1 MSSNEEIKLKI
12 EDSLHLANEIL
23 EEHFGS
29 IEEIR
34 EEHED
39 REEVNYLIDMKTK
52 SHELILR
59 KLLDIKLEES

>member
-1 MSSNEEIKLKI
+1 MINMSSNEEIKLKI

-34 EEHED
+34 EENED
-39 REEVNYLIDMKTK
+39 REEVNYLIDLKTK

-59 KLLDIKLEES
+59 KLLDIKL

>member
-1 MSSNEEIKLKI
+1 MIDMSSNEEIKLKI

-34 EEHED
+34 EENED
-39 REEVNYLIDMKTK
+39 REEVNYLIDLKTK

-59 KLLDIKLEES
+59 KLLDIKL

>member
-1 MSSNEEIKLKI
+1 MSSNEDIKLKI
-12 EDSLHLANEIL
+12 EDSLHLTNEIL

-29 IEEIR
+29 LEEIR

-39 REEVNYLIDMKTK
+39 REEVNYLIDLKTK

-59 KLLDIKLEES
+59 KLLDIKL